1 MTDKRPFPLPTG
13 YFAIP
18 LGLSALSLAWLHMG
32 DTLSFSRNVSDIIG
46 ITAVSVWALFIL
58 LYIYKMIYFSQE
70 VREEYC
76 CPIRFSFL
84 ALIPITTM
92 LSGDVLYRWF
102 PFIGE
107 GLIWIGTIGQLLF
120 ASVRISALWKDGTFE
135 EKSTLPPFY
144 LPSVA
149 TNFTSASSLAL
160 LGYQDLGYLFL
171 GAGMIAWIIY
181 EPVLFQRLRVLQIEP
196 QFRPTMGIILAPAFV
211 GSSAYLSINGGEID
225 LFVKLL
231 WGYGFLQ
238 MFFLIRLFPWISEK
252 GLNIGFWAFSF
263 GLASLANGAVS
274 FVHHNVLSGLANGAF
289 IFANLMMSGLVL
301 MTLGKIFKGQ
311 FWLK

>member
-18 LGLSALSLAWLHMG
+18 LGLSALS
-32 DTLSFSRNVSDIIG
+32 FSLVAYGRYALFFSNVSDIIG

-58 LYIYKMIYFSQE
+58 LYIYKMIYFSHE
-70 VREEYC
+70 VRDEYC
-76 CPIRFSFL
+76 CPIRFSFI

-92 LSGDVLYRWF
+92 LSGDVLYRWY
-102 PFIGE
+102 PLIGE

-135 EKSTLPPFY
+135 QKSTLPPFY

-149 TNFTSASSLAL
+149 TNFTSAASLGL

-181 EPVLFQRLRVLQIEP
+181 EPALLQRLRVLQIEP
-196 QFRPTMGIILAPAFV
+196 QFRPTMGII
-211 GSSAYLSINGGEID
+211 
-225 LFVKLL
+225 
-231 WGYGFLQ
+231 
-238 MFFLIRLFPWISEK
+238 
-252 GLNIGFWAFSF
+252 
-263 GLASLANGAVS
+263 
-274 FVHHNVLSGLANGAF
+274 
-289 IFANLMMSGLVL
+289 
-301 MTLGKIFKGQ
+301 
-311 FWLK
+311 

>member
-1 MTDKRPFPLPTG
+1 M
-13 YFAIP
+13 
-18 LGLSALSLAWLHMG
+18 
-32 DTLSFSRNVSDIIG
+32 
-46 ITAVSVWALFIL
+46 
-58 LYIYKMIYFSQE
+58 
-70 VREEYC
+70 
-76 CPIRFSFL
+76 
-84 ALIPITTM
+84 
-92 LSGDVLYRWF
+92 
-102 PFIGE
+102 
-107 GLIWIGTIGQLLF
+107 
-120 ASVRISALWKDGTFE
+120 
-135 EKSTLPPFY
+135 
-144 LPSVA
+144 A

-211 GSSAYLSINGGEID
+211 GSSAYLSLNGGEID

-252 GLNIGFWAFSF
+252 GMNIGFWSFSF

-289 IFANLMMSGLVL
+289 IFANLMISGLVL
-301 MTLGKIFKGQ
+301 MTLVKLLKGQ

>member
-46 ITAVSVWALFIL
+46 VTSVSVWALFVL

-70 VREEYC
+70 VRDEYC

-102 PFIGE
+102 P
-107 GLIWIGTIGQLLF
+107 LIGQLLF

-211 GSSAYLSINGGEID
+211 GSSAYLSLNGGEID

>member
-18 LGLSALSLAWLHMG
+18 LGLGALSLAWLHMG

-46 ITAVSVWALFIL
+46 ITSVSVWALFVL
-58 LYIYKMIYFSQE
+58 RYIYKMIYFSQE
-70 VREEYC
+70 VRDEYC

-102 PFIGE
+102 PF
-107 GLIWIGTIGQLLF
+107 IGTIGQLLF

-171 GAGMIAWIIY
+171 GAGLIAWIIY

-211 GSSAYLSINGGEID
+211 GSSAYLSLNGGEID

-238 MFFLIRLFPWISEK
+238 MLFLIRLFPWISEK
-252 GLNIGFWAFSF
+252 GLNIGFWSFSF

>member
-46 ITAVSVWALFIL
+46 VTSVSVWGKKQRKMIEYTKKMQINEKKVTSVSVWALFVL

-70 VREEYC
+70 VRDEYC

-102 PFIGE
+102 PLIGE

-135 EKSTLPPFY
+135 QKSTLPPFY

-211 GSSAYLSINGGEID
+211 GSSACLSLNGGD
-225 LFVKLL
+225 
-231 WGYGFLQ
+231 
-238 MFFLIRLFPWISEK
+238 R
-252 GLNIGFWAFSF
+252 SF
-263 GLASLANGAVS
+263 R
-274 FVHHNVLSGLANGAF
+274 
-289 IFANLMMSGLVL
+289 
-301 MTLGKIFKGQ
+301 
-311 FWLK
+311 

>member
-18 LGLSALSLAWLHMG
+18 LGLGALSLAWLHMG

-46 ITAVSVWALFIL
+46 VTSVSVWALFVL
-58 LYIYKMIYFSQE
+58 LYIYKMIYFSHE
-70 VREEYC
+70 VRDEYC

-92 LSGDVLYRWF
+92 LSGDILYRWL
-102 PFIGE
+102 PLIGE

-181 EPVLFQRLRVLQIEP
+181 EPCYSNVYACCKLNLNFVQPWGSFSPQHSWDPRRIYRL
-196 QFRPTMGIILAPAFV
+196 MGERSIFSL
-211 GSSAYLSINGGEID
+211 SS
-225 LFVKLL
+225 
-231 WGYGFLQ
+231 YGDTVFY
-238 MFFLIRLFPWISEK
+238 K
-252 GLNIGFWAFSF
+252 CSF
-263 GLASLANGAVS
+263 
-274 FVHHNVLSGLANGAF
+274 
-289 IFANLMMSGLVL
+289 
-301 MTLGKIFKGQ
+301 
-311 FWLK
+311 

>member
-18 LGLSALSLAWLHMG
+18 LGLGALSLAWLHMG

-46 ITAVSVWALFIL
+46 VTSVSVWALFVL
-58 LYIYKMIYFSQE
+58 LYIYKMIYFSHE
-70 VREEYC
+70 VRDEYC

-92 LSGDVLYRWF
+92 LSGDILYRWL
-102 PFIGE
+102 PLIGE

-149 TNFTSASSLAL
+149 TNFTSASSLTL

-211 GSSAYLSINGGEID
+211 GSSAYLSLNGERSIFSLSSYGD
-225 LFVKLL
+225 TVFTNVLFNSSV
-231 WGYGFLQ
+231 
-238 MFFLIRLFPWISEK
+238 PWISEK

-263 GLASLANGAVS
+263 GLASLANGAVF